1 MRVNEYAIRWLV
13 GNMHV
18 GTSYWDVAR
27 DIYQRCR
34 RAGMCRGRR
43 KECIRVA
50 LEAHRVNRELCEL
63 FRL

>member
-1 MRVNEYAIRWLV
+1 MKQQIAWLV

-18 GTSYWDVAR
+18 GTSYLNVAR

-34 RAGMCRGRR
+34 RAGLDR
-43 KECIRVA
+43 KTRKRAIGYALKAHKANRQLCID
-50 LEAHRVNRELCEL
+50 